1 MVFAVCA
8 YACVLLYMSVSVTR
22 ECDSDR
28 AVHATQRGFYIILEF
43 GVVEQ

>member
-8 YACVLLYMSVSVTR
+8 YACVPLYMSVSVTR
-22 ECDSDR
+22 EYDSNR
-28 AVHATQRGFYIILEF
+28 AVHATERGFHFILEF